1 MPFECKAIRSPVKF
15 SIRPG
20 IVFPLRH
27 IGRARQ
33 ARFRTRSEEMAP
45 TDICSAG
52 IGILGKPGRTCSPE
66 AARQFRPRFA
76 PGYSS
81 TPRLDQAAKERE
93 EAPFP
98 TRILFSLQAL
108 LNLLRGP
115 ESAWRFQ
122 TGHLD

>member
-1 MPFECKAIRSPVKF
+1 MPFECKAVRSPVRS
-15 SIRPG
+15 SIPLG

-45 TDICSAG
+45 TDILSAG
-52 IGILGKPGRTCSPE
+52 IGILGKPGRTCFRE

-76 PGYSS
+76 PGSSS
-81 TPRLDQAAKERE
+81 TPRLAPAANECE

-98 TRILFSLQAL
+98 KRILFSLRAL

-122 TGHLD
+122 TC